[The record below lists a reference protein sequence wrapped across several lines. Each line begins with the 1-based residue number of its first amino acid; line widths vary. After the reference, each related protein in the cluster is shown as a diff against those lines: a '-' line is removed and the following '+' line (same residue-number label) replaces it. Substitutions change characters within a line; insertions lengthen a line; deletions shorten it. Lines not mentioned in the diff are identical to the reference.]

1 MPAALRDTLPTSPAP
16 GPAVSAVGQ
25 QGWGG
30 ERTEQQVTFPEPEFE
45 AFFHAHYDQLV
56 RSLTLITGDR
66 EAARD
71 CVQEAF
77 IKASTR
83 WRKVRRYDNPVG
95 WVRRVAIN
103 QGRDAHRSSQRR
115 KRRESLDRPTP
126 ERDHAPGVAGELRLL
141 DLLAGLPPQ
150 QRSAA
155 ALFYIDDLPIAD
167 IAVDLGISVGAV
179 KFHLNQARR
188 SLRQAMDAE
197 GHHHGR

>member
-1 MPAALRDTLPTSPAP
+1 MLSTDPAP
-16 GPAVSAVGQ
+16 GPEVAAVGQ
-25 QGWGG
+25 HGWGG
-30 ERTEQQVTFPEPEFE
+30 ERTEQRVTFSEPEFE

-66 EAARD
+66 ETARD

-77 IKASTR
+77 IKASVR

-103 QGRDAHRSSQRR
+103 HGRDVHRSSQRR
-115 KRRESLDRPTP
+115 RRRESLDRPQP
-126 ERDHAPGVAGELRLL
+126 GRDHAPGVAGELRLL

-155 ALFYIDDLPIAD
+155 ALFYIDDLPLAD
-167 IAVDLGISVGAV
+167 IADDLGISVGAV
-179 KFHLNQARR
+179 KFHLHQARQ

>member
-1 MPAALRDTLPTSPAP
+1 VTMPAALRDTLPTSPAP

-25 QGWGG
+25 QDWGG

-115 KRRESLDRPTP
+115 KRRESLDR
-126 ERDHAPGVAGELRLL
+126 VKELE
-141 DLLAGLPPQ
+141 
-150 QRSAA
+150 
-155 ALFYIDDLPIAD
+155 
-167 IAVDLGISVGAV
+167 DLGVHRLVVAPPTSNPTKI
-179 KFHLNQARR
+179 
-188 SLRQAMDAE
+188 RQAMEQLAE
-197 GHHHGR
+197 AVAPVATR